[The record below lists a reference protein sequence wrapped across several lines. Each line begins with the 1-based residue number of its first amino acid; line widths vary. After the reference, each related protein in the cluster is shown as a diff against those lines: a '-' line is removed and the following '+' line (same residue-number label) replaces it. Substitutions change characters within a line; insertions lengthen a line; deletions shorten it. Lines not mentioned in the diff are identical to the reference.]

1 MKHRQPLRGVPLVAA
16 LALTAAGCGLGTD
29 VEGPANVSLNFRV
42 RGLEPVPA
50 AAAAPGGPALVAGPP
65 MAIDGTNGSLT
76 INEIRLIV
84 DEVELHLADDS
95 CDDDGFDGSGS
106 DDFDDDCDEF
116 EAPPRFVDLPLDG
129 EPIEAVRAT
138 IPPGTYD
145 EIEFEIEDLDDD
157 DDGERAAA
165 IAGLR
170 AEIVTEIPDWPRKAS
185 ALVTGSF
192 TPTGADPI
200 DFRVFL
206 EAEIEVEMDLVPSL
220 VVGDDGSA
228 SRSLTVDV
236 RPDHWF
242 VRADGS
248 VLPLHLFDHSITGDL
263 LEIEVEMENGF
274 TEIEI
279 G

>member
-1 MKHRQPLRGVPLVAA
+1 M
-16 LALTAAGCGLGTD
+16 T
-29 VEGPANVSLNFRV
+29 
-42 RGLEPVPA
+42 
-50 AAAAPGGPALVAGPP
+50 
-65 MAIDGTNGSLT
+65 IDGTNGSLT

-116 EAPPRFVDLPLDG
+116 EAPPRFLDLPLDG
-129 EPIEAVRAT
+129 EPIEAVAAT

-165 IAGLR
+165 IALLR

-192 TPTGADPI
+192 TPIGADPI
-200 DFRVFL
+200 EFRVFL

-248 VLPLHLFDHSITGDL
+248 VLPLHLFDHSVTGDL
-263 LEIEVEMENGF
+263 LEIEVEMEDGF